1 MSETG
6 DERKRIAYLSSDFVE
21 TMKKSYFVDKS
32 LLIKEMIDTGAEVTL
47 ITRPRRF
54 GKSLNLSMIKTFFEK
69 TEEDNS
75 VYFKDLKIWDCGE
88 KYRSEQGKYPVIHM
102 NLKDPKGKSWEKL
115 YSDIKTEIV
124 REYARHPEL
133 DGNVEKLLRPTY
145 DRIVSGTG
153 SESDYNESLRLL
165 SDLLYKYH
173 KVKPV
178 ILLDEYDHPIQEA
191 VDGGYYDDAIDF
203 FKPFLS
209 KALKDNGSLSF
220 AVVMGITRVSK
231 EGIFSGLNNPD
242 VSSVLSDEYSQYFGF
257 TDEEVNKILEECG
270 CSKKKSE
277 VRKWYNG
284 YRFGTG
290 RTQIYNPWSVLKYIK
305 EKCKAEAYWVNTSE
319 NSIIGSMLDFASDK
333 VVKNLNI
340 LLSGGNIEESIDENI
355 TYRELYK
362 DPGKI

>member
-6 DERKRIAYLSSDFVE
+6 DDRKRIAYLSSDFVE

-54 GKSLNLSMIKTFFEK
+54 GKSLNLSMIQTFFEK
-69 TEEDNS
+69 SEEDNS
-75 VYFKDLKIWDCGE
+75 VYFKNLKIWECGG
-88 KYRSEQGKYPVIHM
+88 KYRAEQGKYPVIHL
-102 NLKDPKGKSWEKL
+102 NLKGPAGDNWSEL

-124 REYARHPEL
+124 LEYARHPEL
-133 DGNVEKLLRPTY
+133 NGNVEELLQPMY
-145 DRIVSGTG
+145 GRIVSGTG
-153 SESDYNESLRLL
+153 SQSDYKESLRLL

-173 KVKPV
+173 KVKPI

-191 VDGGYYDDAIDF
+191 VDGGYYDDAIEF

-209 KALKDNGSLSF
+209 KALKDNRSLSF

-231 EGIFSGLNNPD
+231 EGIFSGLNNLK
-242 VSSVLSDEYSQYFGF
+242 VCSVLTDEYSQYFGF
-257 TDEEVNKILEECG
+257 TDEEVDRILADCD

-319 NSIIGSMLDFASDK
+319 NSIIGSMLDSASDK

-340 LLSGGNIEESIDENI
+340 LLDGGSIEEAIDEDI
-355 TYRELYK
+355 
-362 DPGKI
+362 